1 MSMTTIK
8 RGTFNLEKVASIR
21 PRTVSVSQAELVRTE
36 YLEQGSTLP
45 LVVKPNF
52 QNLDLAEW
60 AKSQLELIQTQLL
73 KHGAILFRDFN
84 INSADKFRRF
94 AQSISPTLLKYKER
108 STPRTEVGGEIY
120 TATEYSA
127 DQRIPL
133 HNENAYSFEW
143 PLKLWFLCLQP
154 ATEGGQ
160 TPIADSRKVT
170 RLLDPKIKER
180 FVRKKVMYV
189 RNYGEGIDLSWQ
201 TTFQTT
207 DKSAVE
213 DYCRKAFIEFEWRE
227 KNQLRTRQ
235 VRPATAI
242 HPVTGETIWFNQAH
256 LFHVSSLEP
265 SLREALLA
273 LVKEENLSRNTYY
286 GDGTPIE
293 TSILDEI
300 RGVYEDV
307 AVTFSWHE
315 GDVLM
320 LDNMLTAHGRTSF
333 IGPRK
338 VLVAMAETFSDQN
351 S

>member
-1 MSMTTIK
+1 MTTIK
-8 RGTFNLEKVASIR
+8 RGTFNLQGVASIR
-21 PRTVSVSQAELVRTE
+21 PKPVTVSPSGLVRTE
-36 YLEQGSTLP
+36 CLEQGSTLP

-52 QNLDLAEW
+52 ENLDLAEW
-60 AKSQLELIQTQLL
+60 AKSQLEFIQTQLL

-84 INSADKFRRF
+84 INSTDKFRSF
-94 AQSISPTLLKYKER
+94 TQSISRTLLKYKER

-143 PLKLWFLCLQP
+143 PMKVWFLCLQA
-154 ATEGGQ
+154 ATHGGE

-170 RLLDPKIKER
+170 RLLDPKITEC
-180 FVRKKVMYV
+180 FARKKVMYV

-201 TTFQTT
+201 TAFQTT
-207 DKSAVE
+207 AKSAVE

-227 KNQLRTRQ
+227 RDQLRTRQ
-235 VRPATAI
+235 VRPATAR
-242 HPVTGETIWFNQAH
+242 HPATGETIWFNQAH

-265 SLREALLA
+265 SLREALMA
-273 LVKEENLSRNTYY
+273 LVKEEDLSRNAYY
-286 GDGTPIE
+286 GDGTSIE

-300 RGVYEDV
+300 RGVYDDV
-307 AVTFSWHE
+307 AVRFSWHE

-338 VLVAMAETFSDQN
+338 ILVAMAETFSDQN
-351 S
+351 C